1 MSYIAAGWN
10 KPPAEAA
17 VDILIDEEMRVRI
30 ARLPDEG
37 TMPS

>member
-1 MSYIAAGWN
+1 MSEHRCGWN

-30 ARLPDEG
+30 ALCHG
-37 TMPS
+37 